1 MSQFPEKSALCGKEM
16 LGPDVVQIPLE
27 VLAFQLPSQ
36 LFPFTDIL
44 SDRRFSCVLI
54 YFEVEI
60 TANKLIRPRII
71 EYIFFG
77 VWKSNS
83 FQFI

>member
-1 MSQFPEKSALCGKEM
+1 M

-27 VLAFQLPSQ
+27 VLAFQSPSQ
-36 LFPFTDIL
+36 LYPFTDIL

-71 EYIFFG
+71 EYIFLVFG
-77 VWKSNS
+77 SPILVV
-83 FQFI
+83 I